1 MHKKT
6 VLVSACLLG
15 IPTRYDARSSK
26 NAWTLEII
34 QKIQQNYNIVPF
46 CPEQLAG
53 FSTPRTCI
61 EIVGGDGLDVLQGN
75 AKIITKNGDD
85 VTQNMIH
92 AVKLSLD
99 IAQITKSFAFIG
111 QNFSPSC
118 SCSEIY
124 DGTFSGVKR
133 QGIGIAT
140 AQFLQNGLK
149 ILILDEILQKI

>member
-6 VLVSACLLG
+6 ILVSSCLLG

-34 QKIQQNYNIVPF
+34 QKIQKNYNIVPF

-61 EIVGGDGLDVLQGN
+61 EIVGGDGVDVLQGN

-85 VTQNMIH
+85 VTQHMLN
-92 AVKLSLD
+92 ASKLSLY
-99 IAQITKSFAFIG
+99 IAQITQSFAFIG

-124 DGTFSGVKR
+124 DGTFSGVKCK
-133 QGIGIAT
+133 GIGIAT

-149 ILILDEILQKI
+149 LLTLDEVLQSM

>member
-6 VLVSACLLG
+6 ILVSSCLLG
-15 IPTRYDARSSK
+15 MPTRYDARSSK
-26 NAWTLEII
+26 NAWTLETIHT
-34 QKIQQNYNIVPF
+34 IQQNYNIVPF

-61 EIVGGDGLDVLQGN
+61 EIVGGDGFDVIQGN
-75 AKIITKNGDD
+75 AKIVTKNGDD
-85 VTQNMIH
+85 VTQNMLN
-92 AVKLSLD
+92 ASQLSLY
-99 IAQITKSFAFIG
+99 IAQITEAFAFIG

-140 AQFLQNGLK
+140 AQFFQNGLQ
-149 ILILDEILQKI
+149 LLSLDEILNAL